1 MEAKGM
7 MMHLYA
13 LAAGFLLDLL
23 IGDPRWI
30 PHPVQGMGKLIA
42 VMERFLRK
50 RFPKTAKGEIWA
62 GAVMAA
68 FVPVFSGGLTWVI
81 LIGTYLIHPYAGLA
95 LETVLCAELLAARSL
110 RDAGMTVY
118 RALTKGTLDEARREV
133 SMVVGRDTERLDA
146 SGVTRAAVE
155 TVAENAS
162 DGEIAPLLFM
172 ALGGAPLGMFYK
184 AVNTMDSMVGYKNE
198 KYLYFGRA
206 AAKLDDACN
215 YLPARMSGVLMCLAA
230 PIAGF
235 SGGGA
240 WRIFLRDRNKHTS
253 PNSAQTE
260 AACAGALG
268 LRLNGPNYYGGV
280 LVEKPYVGDDT
291 RPAEAEDIRRAN
303 RLMLVTSAASWVL
316 FVLLPLLLFR

>member
-1 MEAKGM
+1 
-7 MMHLYA
+7 
-13 LAAGFLLDLL
+13 
-23 IGDPRWI
+23 
-30 PHPVQGMGKLIA
+30 
-42 VMERFLRK
+42 
-50 RFPKTAKGEIWA
+50 
-62 GAVMAA
+62 
-68 FVPVFSGGLTWVI
+68 
-81 LIGTYLIHPYAGLA
+81 
-95 LETVLCAELLAARSL
+95 
-110 RDAGMTVY
+110 
-118 RALTKGTLDEARREV
+118 
-133 SMVVGRDTERLDA
+133 MVVGRDTERLDA

-198 KYLYFGRA
+198 TYLYFGRA

-215 YLPARMSGVLMCLAA
+215 YLPARISGVLMCLVA
-230 PIAGF
+230 PLAGF

-268 LRLNGPNYYGGV
+268 CGSTGRTTTEACWSRSPMSGT
-280 LVEKPYVGDDT
+280 T
-291 RPAEAEDIRRAN
+291 RGRPKRRISAAN
-303 RLMLVTSAASWVL
+303 RLMLVTAAASWVL
-316 FVLLPLLLFR
+316 FVLLPLFLFR